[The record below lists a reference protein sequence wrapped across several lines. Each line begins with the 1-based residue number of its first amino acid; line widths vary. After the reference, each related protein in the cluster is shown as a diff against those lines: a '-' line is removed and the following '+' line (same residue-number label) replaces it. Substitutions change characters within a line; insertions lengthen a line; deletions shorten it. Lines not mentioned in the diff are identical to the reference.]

1 MTDHL
6 SSIALASSSSLAME
20 GLPILLAEE
29 GFGRFFGRMHPILV
43 HFPIALLVVAAI
55 VEFWRLLVARL
66 DRPTPFSSTA
76 IAFAAIAALLASSTG
91 WLNAEHESAEE
102 GRTLFLHRWLGIAV
116 VVLSLGL
123 LLVASQARAA
133 SSRREP
139 SRAMT
144 IFRLGLFG
152 TAILVGAVGHLGGEM
167 VYGENY
173 LLKAWPSG
181 DEGDAEHE
189 PRSTNGSPNGAT
201 NAAASTVAAGGA
213 AGDGVDGSGAAV
225 EVTEVIEVMGV
236 PLDPA
241 EIFASAVLPAMQ
253 ARCVECHGPDKSKA
267 GLRLDSLEA
276 VLAGAKG
283 EAVVVAGDPDASELI
298 HRVMLPRDAEEAMP
312 PSGDGLTEAEI
323 SAIRAWIESL
333 PGAG

>member
-1 MTDHL
+1 MIDQL
-6 SSIALASSSSLAME
+6 SSLAASSSLLAMD
-20 GLPILLAEE
+20 GVPILLAAE

-55 VEFWRLLVARL
+55 VECWRLLVARL
-66 DRPTPFSSTA
+66 DRPAPFTSTA

-116 VVLSLGL
+116 VVLALGL
-123 LLVASQARAA
+123 LLVAAQARSA

-144 IFRLGLFG
+144 VFRLGLFG
-152 TAILVGAVGHLGGEM
+152 TAILVGVVGHLGGEM

-173 LLKAWPSG
+173 LMKAWPSG
-181 DEGDAEHE
+181 DDEGDAGHE
-189 PRSTNGSPNGAT
+189 QEDSKDGAPDGGT
-201 NAAASTVAAGGA
+201 GAAVASGAGGA
-213 AGDGVDGSGAAV
+213 TGEGGGGSDAAV
-225 EVTEVIEVMGV
+225 EVIEVAGV

-253 ARCVECHGPDKSKA
+253 ARCVECHGADKSKA

>member
-6 SSIALASSSSLAME
+6 SSIALASSSSLAMD
-20 GLPILLAEE
+20 GLPVLLAEE
-29 GFGRFFGRMHPILV
+29 GFGRFFGRMHPVLV

-123 LLVASQARAA
+123 LLVAAQARSA

-173 LLKAWPSG
+173 LMKAWPSG
-181 DEGDAEHE
+181 DDEGDAEHE
-189 PRSTNGSPNGAT
+189 QEESKDAVSGAGRG
-201 NAAASTVAAGGA
+201 AASATTPTAGGA
-213 AGDGVDGSGAAV
+213 TGGGEGVSGAAV
-225 EVTEVIEVMGV
+225 EVIEVVGL

-298 HRVMLPRDAEEAMP
+298 HRVMLPRDAEDAMP

-333 PGAG
+333 PSAG